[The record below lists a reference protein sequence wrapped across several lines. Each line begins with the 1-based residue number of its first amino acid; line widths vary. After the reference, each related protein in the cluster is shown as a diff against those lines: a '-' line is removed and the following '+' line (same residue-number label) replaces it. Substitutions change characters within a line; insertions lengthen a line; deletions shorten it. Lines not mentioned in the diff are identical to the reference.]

1 MPSLSI
7 IIPTR
12 HIGAHLEPCLDACR
26 NSFPGAEIIVVVA
39 LPSPGPVRPV
49 ELTCPAGPPSLPG
62 PIQGATRILFA
73 TAGRGSQCNA
83 GARVAGGDLLLFLH
97 DDSILPRQAAAITQS
112 AFAADDAQL
121 ACFRLRFD
129 DAHWLLGVYGWFS
142 RFDSLLT
149 SFGDQG
155 ILIRRSFFDRL
166 GGFPDWP
173 LFEDVELLRR
183 GRRRARVLKLPGEV
197 TTSAVRFRRNGV
209 VRQQLINAWLILG
222 YLLGATPTSLAERYE
237 RGHG

>member
-1 MPSLSI
+1 MTSLSI

-12 HIGAHLEPCLDACR
+12 CLGHHLEPCLDACR
-26 NSFPGAEIIVVVA
+26 CVFPEAEIIVVA
-39 LPSPGPVRPV
+39 AFAGADASPRQPD
-49 ELTCPAGPPSLPG
+49 
-62 PIQGATRILFA
+62 PIEGATQTLFA
-73 TAGRGSQCNA
+73 TQGRGPQCNA
-83 GARVAGGDLLLFLH
+83 GARAASGELLLFLH
-97 DDSILPRQAAAITQS
+97 DDSILPRQGAALTES
-112 AFAADDAQL
+112 AFEATDAEL

-129 DAHWLLGVYGWFS
+129 DTHWLLGVYGWFS

-155 ILIRRSFFDRL
+155 ILIRRGLFDRL

-183 GRRRARVLKLPGEV
+183 ARRRVYVLKLPGVV

-209 VRQQLINAWLILG
+209 VRQQLTNAGLILG
-222 YLLGATPTSLAERYE
+222 YLLGASPTRLAEIYE
-237 RGHG
+237 RGRR

>member
-1 MPSLSI
+1 MQSLSI

-12 HIGAHLEPCLDACR
+12 RIEAHLKPCLDACR
-26 NSFPGAEIIVVVA
+26 RSFPAAEIIVVVA
-39 LPSPGPVRPV
+39 RSEAHPLRSAELRELP
-49 ELTCPAGPPSLPG
+49 E
-62 PIQGATRILFA
+62 GATQVLVA
-73 TAGRGSQCNA
+73 TPGRGPQCNA
-83 GARVAGGDLLLFLH
+83 GARAASGELLLFLH
-97 DDSILPRQAAAITQS
+97 DDSILPPEAAALTLS
-112 AFAADDAQL
+112 AFAADDAEL

-155 ILIRRSFFDRL
+155 ILIRRRVFDQL

-183 GRRRARVLKLPGEV
+183 GRRRGRVLKLPGV
-197 TTSAVRFRRNGV
+197 MTTSAVRFRRNGV
-209 VRQQLINAWLILG
+209 VRQQLTNAGLILR
-222 YLLGATPTSLAERYE
+222 YLLGATPTRLAELYE
-237 RGHG
+237 QGRR

>member
-12 HIGAHLEPCLDACR
+12 RVGPHLTPCLHACR
-26 NSFPGAEIIVVVA
+26 CAFPDAEIIVVVA
-39 LPSPGPVRPV
+39 CSGANPVRPV
-49 ELTCPAGPPSLPG
+49 EPPRPPG
-62 PIQGATRILFA
+62 PIEGATQILYA
-73 TAGRGSQCNA
+73 TAGRGPQCNA
-83 GARVAGGDLLLFLH
+83 GARAAAGELLLFLH
-97 DDSILPRQAAAITQS
+97 DDSILPRQAAALTQT
-112 AFAADDAQL
+112 AFEADDAEL

-129 DAHWLLGVYGWFS
+129 DVHWLLGVYGWFS

-155 ILIRRSFFDRL
+155 ILIRRGLFDRL

-173 LFEDVELLRR
+173 LFEDVELLRCA
-183 GRRRARVLKLPGEV
+183 RRRARVLKLPGVV

-209 VRQQLINAWLILG
+209 VGQQLMNAGLIMR
-222 YLLGATPTSLAERYE
+222 YLLGAAPTRLAEIYE
-237 RGHG
+237 RGRR

>member
-12 HIGAHLEPCLDACR
+12 RVGPHLEPCLDACR
-26 NSFPGAEIIVVVA
+26 CAFPGAEIIVVVA
-39 LPSPGPVRPV
+39 CSGADPVRPV
-49 ELTCPAGPPSLPG
+49 ELPRPPGL
-62 PIQGATRILFA
+62 IAGATQTLFA
-73 TAGRGSQCNA
+73 TPGRGPQCNA
-83 GARVAGGDLLLFLH
+83 GARAAAGELLLFLH
-97 DDSILPRQAAAITQS
+97 DDSLLPPQAAALTQS
-112 AFAADDAQL
+112 AFAADDAEL

-129 DAHWLLGVYGWFS
+129 DVHWLLGVYGWFS

-155 ILIRRSFFDRL
+155 ILIRRRFFDQL

-183 GRRRARVLKLPGEV
+183 ARRRARVLKLPGEV

-209 VRQQLINAWLILG
+209 VRQQLMNAWLILR
-222 YLLGATPTSLAERYE
+222 YLLGAAPTRLAELYE
-237 RGHG
+237 RGRG